1 MDGLLAQKGV
11 AFERRSDGL
20 FLQDPSH
27 NALLLSTAEL
37 SKIIVDKEK

>member
-11 AFERRSDGL
+11 PFERQQDGL
-20 FLQDPSH
+20 FLHDPSY

-37 SKIIVDKEK
+37 SKTIVDKEK